1 MLWRDVNSVMG
12 SGAVSQSLPKPAHR
26 GESLVSLVNGK
37 LAPNFT
43 QRWEVTLRPALSPLS
58 AVPGRCPL
66 LTSGQT
72 EARSSDGD
80 RALLYF
86 GKHSNPQPPPHTSR
100 ISTAGTDPGAGKQPH
115 FSDGATSTA
124 LAASSPPCKASSY
137 AHRELQSAG
146 VPAPALPSPFVGSSA
161 ACGARGALAWAHLEI
176 GTSSH
181 AGAQECCV
189 HAPRPA
195 KRSSSPPEEAQGA
208 RPALLG
214 GRHAQRPRRGLRSAL
229 AEPEG
234 KNSFKMKPLGK
245 ARGASPPT
253 GSDLSAL
260 PFEQRGPPALSG
272 CAGRVRRQLL
282 APTGRGRRQPARS
295 RAS

>member
-1 MLWRDVNSVMG
+1 METEPCSVLASTAIPSRPHTQAG
-12 SGAVSQSLPKPAHR
+12 FPRQEQVQEP
-26 GESLVSLVNGK
+26 GK
-37 LAPNFT
+37 
-43 QRWEVTLRPALSPLS
+43 S
-58 AVPGRCPL
+58 
-66 LTSGQT
+66 LTSQMGPR
-72 EARSSDGD
+72 AR
-80 RALLYF
+80 LWL
-86 GKHSNPQPPPHTSR
+86 PP
-100 ISTAGTDPGAGKQPH
+100 
-115 FSDGATSTA
+115 
-124 LAASSPPCKASSY
+124 
-137 AHRELQSAG
+137 
-146 VPAPALPSPFVGSSA
+146 
-161 ACGARGALAWAHLEI
+161 
-176 GTSSH
+176 
-181 AGAQECCV
+181 
-189 HAPRPA
+189 PRPA
-195 KRSSSPPEEAQGA
+195 KLPPTHTASCKAQGSQPLLCHPLLRGPRQLAGHGEPWRGPIWRLGPPPTQGPRNAACTLRGQPNAPAPPPEEAQGA

-234 KNSFKMKPLGK
+234 KNSFKMKPPGK